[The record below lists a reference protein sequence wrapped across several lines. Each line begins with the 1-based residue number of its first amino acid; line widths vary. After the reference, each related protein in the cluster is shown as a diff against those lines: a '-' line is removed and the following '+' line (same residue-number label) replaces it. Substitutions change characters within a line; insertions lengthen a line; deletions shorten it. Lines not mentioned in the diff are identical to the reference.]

1 MSLSIAAE
9 SDNSFE
15 ISSTARPTLVAVHNS
30 CDTKVS
36 SLAFISGFINL
47 YEPVVKVDLTK
58 PLAKYAKKNCPVLL
72 PLYAALLIFL
82 ILEFSDFPGP
92 ATYSILTQY
101 SHSIHLLSKKY

>member
-58 PLAKYAKKNCPVLL
+58 PLAKYAGKNCPVLL
-72 PLYAALLIFL
+72 PLYAALL